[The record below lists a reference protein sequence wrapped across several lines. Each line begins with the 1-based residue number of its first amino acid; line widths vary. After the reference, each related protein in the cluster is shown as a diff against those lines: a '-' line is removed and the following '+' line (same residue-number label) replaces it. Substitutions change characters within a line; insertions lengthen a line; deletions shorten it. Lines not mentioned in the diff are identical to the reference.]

1 MIRAVA
7 GGGLF
12 AASEGLVS
20 FRRRWAFGAARGVSD
35 FFAAFATFASF
46 VQAKYLLLRLLSLIF
61 QAH

>member
-46 VQAKYLLLRLLSLIF
+46 VQAKYLLL
-61 QAH
+61 